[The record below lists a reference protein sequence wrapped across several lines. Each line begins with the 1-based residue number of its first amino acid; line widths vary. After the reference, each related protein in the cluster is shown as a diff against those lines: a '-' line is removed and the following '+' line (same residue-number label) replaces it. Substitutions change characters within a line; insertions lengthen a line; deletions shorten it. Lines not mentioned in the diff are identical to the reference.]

1 MKILLNLTD
10 KEFTVKTNDLE
21 ESISIE
27 KYRMFDYAKTNKE
40 DKYWPFPDEFSG
52 FFEQTLNS
60 HFKNKSLY
68 KKFRW
73 RLGHN
78 IYMNITSYPVDEFT
92 IRSCAIFLL
101 YLKNA
106 LNIIIIN
113 EPKVDFQ
120 NLKKY
125 SKKAINKEYHTCDW
139 ENYCKELKMLGIE
152 NKLIKLN

>member
-27 KYRMFDYAKTNKE
+27 KSKMFDYAKINKE
-40 DKYWPFPDEFSG
+40 DKYWPFPEEFSS
-52 FFEQTLNS
+52 FFEKTLNS

-68 KKFRW
+68 RKFRW

-78 IYMNITSYPVDEFT
+78 IYMNISSFPVDELT

-101 YLKNA
+101 HLKNA
-106 LNIIIIN
+106 LNIILTN
-113 EPKVDFQ
+113 EPEVDFQ
-120 NLKKY
+120 NLKSY
-125 SKKAINKEYHTCDW
+125 SKQRINKEYHTNDW
-139 ENYCKELKMLGIE
+139 ENYCKELKRLGIE
-152 NKLIKLN
+152 NELIKLN